1 MPPSAAVYS
10 GPKQLVLK
18 IQVDE
23 PQPSQPSCLGCWQ
36 HVCQARQDLCVL
48 FSGKLV
54 ILTGQHAGCLLYHI
68 HSQLVLCDRSARVM
82 QACSAC

>member
-10 GPKQLVLK
+10 GPKHLVVK

-23 PQPSQPSCLGCWQ
+23 PQPSEPSCLGCWQ

-54 ILTGQHAGCLLYHI
+54 IL
-68 HSQLVLCDRSARVM
+68 DRAACRLPAIPYSLTISAL
-82 QACSAC
+82 